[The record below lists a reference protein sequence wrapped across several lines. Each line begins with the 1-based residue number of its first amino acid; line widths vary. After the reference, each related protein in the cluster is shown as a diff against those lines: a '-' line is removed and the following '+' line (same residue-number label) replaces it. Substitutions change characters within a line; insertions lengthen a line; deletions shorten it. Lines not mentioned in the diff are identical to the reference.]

1 MVPALPGA
9 GLSMKKSGSG
19 SRLPCGVSEGGG
31 ARQRTAGVS
40 SCAGAPAPALALA
53 VVVVVV
59 LLLLLIAHA
68 RTGRQVC
75 VKGERLPAAAAAAA
89 AAARDHA
96 EQYSTPPEIK

>member
-53 VVVVVV
+53 VV
-59 LLLLLIAHA
+59 LLLLIAHA

-89 AAARDHA
+89 ARDHA

>member
-1 MVPALPGA
+1 VVPALPGA

-53 VVVVVV
+53 VVVVV

-75 VKGERLPAAAAAAA
+75 VKGERLPAAAA
-89 AAARDHA
+89 RDHA